1 MARRSRAAAVLVTGF
16 EPFGGDAI
24 NPSAMLA
31 QAIDG
36 ALIDSHRVASRVLP
50 CVFGDAVRELNRAID
65 ELRPSLVLCTGLAAG
80 RAGLSFERVAINLVD
95 ARIADNAGAAPID
108 ERVVRGTT
116 RDAWFTNLPVKA
128 MVQAALD
135 EGVPAELSL
144 SAGTFVC
151 NAVFFGLMTRV
162 ARERRNLARG
172 GTAMRGGFM
181 HVPTLAGEA
190 CPEPSRRGRFDVDAM
205 SFDDMQRGLRAALAA
220 ALSHHE
226 DLRVAG
232 GEVA

>member
-1 MARRSRAAAVLVTGF
+1 MPKPTRSRAAVRRRPPCVLVTGF

-31 QAIDG
+31 QSLEGQSIAG
-36 ALIDSHRVASRVLP
+36 HRVVGRVLP
-50 CVFGDAVRELNRAID
+50 CVFGDAVRELDHAID

-80 RAGLSFERVAINLVD
+80 RMGLSFERIAINLVD
-95 ARIADNAGAAPID
+95 ARIADNVGAAPID
-108 ERVVRGTT
+108 QRVVRTQ

-135 EGVPAELSL
+135 EGVMADLSL

-162 ARERRNLARG
+162 ARERRSAKRG
-172 GTAMRGGFM
+172 GTPMRGGFM
-181 HVPTLAGEA
+181 HVPNLADE
-190 CPEPSRRGRFDVDAM
+190 GRFDPCAM
-205 SFDDMQRGLRAALAA
+205 GLADMQRGVRAALAA
-220 ALSHHE
+220 ALTHDR

-232 GEVA
+232 GAVA

>member
-1 MARRSRAAAVLVTGF
+1 MQHRAARRDVLVTGF
-16 EPFGGDAI
+16 EPFGGDAV

-31 QAIDG
+31 HTIDG
-36 ALIDSHRVASRVLP
+36 EVIGDHRVAGRVLP
-50 CVFGDAVRELNRAID
+50 CVFGAALRDLDAAID
-65 ELRPSLVLCTGLAAG
+65 ELRPSVVLCTGLAAG
-80 RAGLSFERVAINLVD
+80 RTGLSFERVAINLVD

-108 ERVVRGTT
+108 QRVVRTK

-128 MVQAALD
+128 MVQSARD
-135 EGVPAELSL
+135 EGVMAELSL

-162 ARERRNLARG
+162 AREKRKG
-172 GTAMRGGFM
+172 KPMRGGFM
-181 HVPTLAGEA
+181 HVPNLADDD
-190 CPEPSRRGRFDVDAM
+190 RRFDAGAM
-205 SFDDMQRGLRAALAA
+205 HLGEMTRGLRAALAA
-220 ALSHHE
+220 ALARHD

>member
-1 MARRSRAAAVLVTGF
+1 MLAMSRRSSRAAVLVTGF

-31 QAIDG
+31 QAIEGATIDG
-36 ALIDSHRVASRVLP
+36 HRVASRVLP
-50 CVFGDAVRELNRAID
+50 CVFGAALRALDAAID
-65 ELRPSLVLCTGLAAG
+65 EIRPSLVLCTGLAAG

-108 ERVVRGTT
+108 ERVVRSST

-128 MVQAALD
+128 MVQAVLD
-135 EGVPAELSL
+135 EGIPAELSL

-162 ARERRNLARG
+162 ARERRRLERG
-172 GTAMRGGFM
+172 GVAMRGGFM
-181 HVPTLAGEA
+181 HVPTLAGE
-190 CPEPSRRGRFDVDAM
+190 GRFDADSM
-205 SFDDMQRGLRAALAA
+205 SLGDMELGLRAALAA
-220 ALSHHE
+220 ALSHDQ

-232 GEVA
+232 GEIA